1 MFCRHQTVLETQP
14 TTSSNYYNTTSICK
28 AYIFWH
34 TGVEGHN
41 KNSFVSTD
49 SHDHNNT
56 HQLTNI
62 ACAVNEIDVYHS
74 FLT

>member
-1 MFCRHQTVLETQP
+1 MFCRHQSVPETRP
-14 TTSSNYYNTTSICK
+14 TTSSDYYNTTSICK

-34 TGVEGHN
+34 TGVEGQQ
-41 KNSFVSTD
+41 KFFTSTD
-49 SHDHNNT
+49 SRDHNNS